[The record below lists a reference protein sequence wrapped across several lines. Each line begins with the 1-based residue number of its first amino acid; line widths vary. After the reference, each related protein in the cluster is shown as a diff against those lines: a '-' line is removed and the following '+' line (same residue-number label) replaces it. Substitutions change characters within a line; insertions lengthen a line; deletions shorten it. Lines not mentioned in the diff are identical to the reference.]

1 MEKEKF
7 FILVDIEST
16 LIDKNLEGSKIN
28 QENIESINMITKFIN
43 SMFEPHLVL
52 LSSENIDINTAI
64 SNLKKANLYI
74 PKMFRAIKLPE
85 EDMARTEALLQFLI
99 DNKCHNHY
107 LICEDYKREYDAYIP
122 KRNVIN
128 DCKNVK
134 KALKKTIETCNRC
147 L

>member
-16 LIDKNLEGSKIN
+16 LIDKNLDRSKIN
-28 QENIESINMITKFIN
+28 QENVESINMITKFIDL
-43 SMFEPHLVL
+43 MFEPHLVL
-52 LSSENIDINTAI
+52 LSSENIDMNSTIL
-64 SNLKKANLYI
+64 NLKKANLYI
-74 PKMFRAIKLPE
+74 PKMFRVIILPE

-99 DNKCHNHY
+99 NNKCHKRY
-107 LICEDYKREYDAYIP
+107 LICENCKREYDAYIP
-122 KRNVIN
+122 KKNVIN

-134 KALKKTIETCNRC
+134 KALQKTIETCNRC